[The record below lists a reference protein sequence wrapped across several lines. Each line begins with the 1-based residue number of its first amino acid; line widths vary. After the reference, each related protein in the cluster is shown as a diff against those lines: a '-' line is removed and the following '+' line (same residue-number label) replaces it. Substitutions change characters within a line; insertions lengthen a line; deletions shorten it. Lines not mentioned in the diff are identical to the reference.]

1 MRSSLGEFAI
11 NICGGGGKSPREVE
25 EGEATLSGGGGR
37 GGDGERWL
45 LTIAMEGGI
54 VLSVGSDIEG
64 GGGGKEGEGD
74 RTGWSDGGR
83 DDSSIWG

>member
-1 MRSSLGEFAI
+1 
-11 NICGGGGKSPREVE
+11 
-25 EGEATLSGGGGR
+25 
-37 GGDGERWL
+37 
-45 LTIAMEGGI
+45 MEGGI